1 MTKIYL
7 KTFGCQMNE
16 YDSSRMRDLLHTT
29 HGIVPVDTP
38 EQATILMLNTCSI
51 REKAQEKVFSELGRW
66 RILKQKQPSI
76 IIGVTGC
83 VASQEGHAIQ
93 KRAPFVDFVLG
104 PQTIHKL
111 PEVINKIRDQ
121 RTHVVDV
128 SFPEIEKFDHLPTPS
143 VTGPSAYVAIMEGCN
158 KFCSYCIVPYTR
170 GKEISRPM
178 LDILTE
184 VTALSQQG
192 VREVTLLGQNVNAYK
207 GLTENGTIADLA
219 LLITKIAAI
228 EPLKRIRFM
237 TSHPVEFSDDLIQ
250 VFATTTKLANH
261 LHLPVQ
267 SGSDRILKLM
277 KRNHTIAEFK
287 NKIQR
292 LRTIRKDLA
301 ISSDFIVGFP
311 GETEEDFAYT
321 LSLIKELDLDQ
332 SFSFIYSKRP
342 GTEAANYPDNVS
354 SETKKLRLAALQN
367 LIQEQT
373 RKLSSKMLGTIQAI
387 LVTGKTEKEPN
398 LWFGKTENN
407 RTVYFT
413 AETMQIGDIVNVHI
427 TKAVTNNLYGEL
439 QQ

>member
-16 YDSSRMRDLLHTT
+16 YDSSRMLDLLYKTQ
-29 HGIVPVDTP
+29 GIIPVDVP

-51 REKAQEKVFSELGRW
+51 REKAQEKVFSELGKW
-66 RILKQKQPSI
+66 RILKQQQPEL

-83 VASQEGHAIQ
+83 VASQEGQAIQ

-111 PEVINKIRDQ
+111 PEVINSIRAK
-121 RTHVVDV
+121 RTHVVDI
-128 SFPEIEKFDHLPTPS
+128 SFPEIEKFDHLPPPK
-143 VTGPSAYVAIMEGCN
+143 VTGPSAYVSIMEGCN

-170 GKEISRPM
+170 GREISRPM
-178 LDILTE
+178 KDVLTE
-184 VTALSQQG
+184 VHFLSKQG
-192 VREVTLLGQNVNAYK
+192 VREITLLGQNVNAYK
-207 GLTENGTIADLA
+207 GLTEHGEIDDLTS
-219 LLITKIAAI
+219 LIIKIDSI
-228 EPLKRIRFM
+228 EEIKRIRFM
-237 TSHPVEFSDDLIQ
+237 TSHPVEFSDRLIQ
-250 VFATTTKLANH
+250 VFEITDKLVNH
-261 LHLPVQ
+261 IHLPVQ

-287 NKIQR
+287 DKIQR

-311 GETEEDFAYT
+311 GETEEDFADT
-321 LSLIKELDLDQ
+321 LSLIKEIDLDQ

-354 SETKKLRLAALQN
+354 LATKKNRLTILQN

-373 RKLSSKMLGTIQAI
+373 RSLSTRMIDTKQVVM
-387 LVTGKTEKEPN
+387 VTDKSERKIDD
-398 LWFGKTENN
+398 WFGKTENN
-407 RTVYFT
+407 RTACFT
-413 AETMQIGDIVNVHI
+413 ANNMQIGELVKVHI
-427 TKAVTNNLYGEL
+427 TKVVNNTLYGKI
-439 QQ
+439 